1 MMSSKNTVSIDLE
14 EIRKIKQRLQEINA
28 VDIMTLQLTDNGV
41 AINIT
46 DNVREDWKFTGLTT
60 FYFLDSVIQDK
71 SVLLSDSGTSR

>member
-1 MMSSKNTVSIDLE
+1 MSSKNTVSIDLE
-14 EIRKIKQRLQEINA
+14 EIRKIRQRLQEINA
-28 VDIMTLQLTDNGV
+28 VDIMALQLTDNGV

-71 SVLLSDSGTSR
+71 DVLLSDSGTSR

>member
-1 MMSSKNTVSIDLE
+1 MSIDLE

-60 FYFLDSVIQDK
+60 FYFLDGVIQDK
-71 SVLLSDSGTSR
+71 NVLLSDSGTSR